1 MKKEKIISIVLFT
14 SIIFLPLIL
23 LNTEA
28 NSVSLI
34 DNRTLTENPFSLE
47 GDLTENI
54 EDYVNDRI
62 GLRDE
67 MITAYTVLND
77 RLFTKMV
84 HPSYSY
90 GKDGYVFGAGLTTE
104 NEFSDFHIAF
114 ADMVEE
120 IQDYC
125 LDRDVPFLFVF
136 NPAKPAVYQDKIKD
150 GVNYNREWVGLF
162 FDELDKRNINYLD
175 NTDTFIALRE
185 EGIEGFNQK
194 YDANH
199 WNDLGAFYGTQAMLE
214 SLNQMNDS
222 IELNDLKDLSYSE
235 DLQTSLLVSKF
246 PINEKTPKI
255 GLKAGIENLL
265 GDYSE
270 ELDLDDS
277 YKAFAYYL
285 NPGLENSDTPK
296 VLCFQGSYMNDLGDR
311 FLANALEEII
321 CVHNYQNVINFPY
334 YFNIFEPDCVVLEI
348 AEYTFAENYFNFED
362 MKNVDYAPVLSKLD
376 DDSYIYVDIEAE
388 NIKLE
393 RGKTLTTI
401 TWETETDYP
410 YAWISLDKIY
420 DMQKLEDG
428 YSVTI
433 GNDQYDLSDKDFEIY
448 IAE

>member
-136 NPAKPAVYQDKIKD
+136 NPAKPVVYQDKIKD

-175 NTDTFIALRE
+175 NTDTFISLRE

>member
-214 SLNQMNDS
+214 SLNQMNNS

-285 NPGLENSDTPK
+285 NPGLEKSDTPK

>member
-175 NTDTFIALRE
+175 NTDTFISLRE

>member
-175 NTDTFIALRE
+175 NTDTFISLRE

-334 YFNIFEPDCVVLEI
+334 
-348 AEYTFAENYFNFED
+348 
-362 MKNVDYAPVLSKLD
+362 
-376 DDSYIYVDIEAE
+376 
-388 NIKLE
+388 
-393 RGKTLTTI
+393 
-401 TWETETDYP
+401 
-410 YAWISLDKIY
+410 
-420 DMQKLEDG
+420 
-428 YSVTI
+428 
-433 GNDQYDLSDKDFEIY
+433 
-448 IAE
+448 